1 MDTLLKVLD
10 ETTALTL
17 NDDLFAYEIPLGKT
31 GVWLSDS
38 QTDSRFNSVDIA
50 EFDIYYRGKTKQSAI
65 ANIRYLKEQ
74 IDFISTEV
82 CELDNGLTF
91 KLQILFNWDYLE
103 KDAEGYFVFANRL
116 RLIK

>member
-50 EFDIYYRGKTKQSAI
+50 EF